1 MTTIS
6 PNWNTD
12 LNYWELHPGMKNFP
26 SFKILYDKDK
36 SKSKIESSKVMWAIA
51 LMVDPHEKNPW
62 KNVNPLDKKMLISID
77 YLQNEKFNWD
87 TEEIV
92 NLIEEYK
99 DKCLTV
105 AEKALIE
112 LQAKLAERAKFI
124 KETNYTLDWYEETEK
139 GGVKLMRGTAPQL
152 DKMMTETKKIYDHLD
167 LIKKQ
172 IETEN
177 ISGSIKGGAIESAS
191 EKGEL

>member
-1 MTTIS
+1 MTTVS

-26 SFKILYDKDK
+26 NFRTLYDKDK
-36 SKSKIESSKVMWAIA
+36 SKTKIDSSKTMWAIA

-62 KNVNPLDKKMLISID
+62 KNVNPLDKKILISID
-77 YLQNEKFNWD
+77 FLHDEKFNWES
-87 TEEIV
+87 EEII

-112 LQAKLAERAKFI
+112 LEEKLSERAKFI
-124 KETNYTLDWYEETEK
+124 KETNYTLDYYEETERGSTK
-139 GGVKLMRGTAPQL
+139 LVKGTAAQL
-152 DKMMTETKKIYDHLD
+152 DKMVTETKKIYDHLQ
-167 LIKKQ
+167 LIRKQ
-172 IETEN
+172 MEAEN

>member
-12 LNYWELHPGMKNFP
+12 LDYWSLHPGMKTFLVFD
-26 SFKILYDKDK
+26 SLYREDK
-36 SKSKIESSKVMWAIA
+36 SKDKTESSKLMWAIA
-51 LMVDPHEKNPW
+51 LLVDPHEKNPW

-77 YLQNEKFNWD
+77 FLKDEKFNWD
-87 TEEIV
+87 SEDII
-92 NLIEEYK
+92 NLIEAYK

-105 AEKALIE
+105 AEKALVE
-112 LQAKLAERAKFI
+112 LQSKLAERAKFI
-124 KETNYTLDWYEETEK
+124 KETTYTLDWYEETEK